1 MMQYV
6 GQPMQ
11 VVMVVKYY
19 HGTPWSSEM
28 NPAVSKKH
36 QEPEMQPW
44 ALLATLSPSLCSSSS
59 CHSSQRLLCS
69 LLPIDCL
76 ILFCPVFSVPCHLAS
91 NCFLM
96 ANPSRFNSTF
106 SLCASWLQFHCQLPN
121 SLPCLCTEITHGC
134 RPHVRIDLRGSGT
147 SCQLGGGTDSDELT
161 SFFWGLPLQR
171 DCGCGGQSY
180 VPGQWKLQ

>member
-1 MMQYV
+1 MELRNEPSSFQET
-6 GQPMQ
+6 P
-11 VVMVVKYY
+11 
-19 HGTPWSSEM
+19 GTRE
-28 NPAVSKKH
+28 A
-36 QEPEMQPW
+36 
-44 ALLATLSPSLCSSSS
+44 ALSPSRHPL
-59 CHSSQRLLCS
+59 SQPVQFILLPFFPASS
-69 LLPIDCL
+69 LLSAPHWLSHSVLSCS
-76 ILFCPVFSVPCHLAS
+76 VFSVPCHLAS

-96 ANPSRFNSTF
+96 ANPSRFYSTF

-134 RPHVRIDLRGSGT
+134 RPHVRIDLCGSGT